1 MGFLFDGKYSQCGNR
16 FLPITEVCLEPSPK
30 FTMKSSIVNDRM
42 GSKYTSALAYCQ
54 STENVKKP
62 DAQRIFSVKVRDK
75 NCYRV
80 MLPQQTRNP
89 KG

>member
-16 FLPITEVCLEPSPK
+16 FLPIKGVYLEPSPK

-54 STENVKKP
+54 ST
-62 DAQRIFSVKVRDK
+62 
-75 NCYRV
+75 
-80 MLPQQTRNP
+80 
-89 KG
+89 